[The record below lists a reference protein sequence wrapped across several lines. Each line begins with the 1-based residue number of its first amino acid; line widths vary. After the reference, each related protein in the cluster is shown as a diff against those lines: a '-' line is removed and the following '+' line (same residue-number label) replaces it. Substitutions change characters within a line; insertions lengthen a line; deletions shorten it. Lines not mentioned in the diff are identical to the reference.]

1 MDRYGLWINGEFTE
15 SKRNEWFET
24 RNPADQS
31 VIARVARG
39 RGEDVDAAVKAA
51 KSAFESDGWQ
61 NMHPAERGRILLRAS
76 ELIRRDRDELAL
88 LETMDNGKPLNQAR
102 TDIEVSARY
111 FEYYAGVADKILGET
126 IPVSP
131 GYIDFTQR
139 EPFGVCGLIIPW
151 NYPMQ
156 VAARTAAPALAAGNT
171 VVLKPAEETPLTAL
185 KLGVLLKEAGLP
197 DGAFNVV
204 PGFGVEAGAALAAHS
219 GIDHLSF
226 TGSVPVGTEVMT
238 SAAKN
243 IVPVT
248 LELGGKS
255 PNIVFAD
262 ADLEEAV
269 RWVVNSIIQ
278 NAGQTCSA
286 GSRLLVERSVHDQL
300 VSMVKDRMESLTVGP
315 GINNPDMGPIISEK
329 QLNTVLRYISLAEEE
344 GAEILTGGSRL
355 EEGELAK
362 GYFVQPTL
370 LDHVPRG
377 CRVATEEIFGPVL
390 STLVF
395 DEVDEAISIANETPY
410 GLVTGIHTRDL
421 SKALTVAK
429 KVRSGQVFINTYGAG
444 GGVEMPFGGYGKS
457 GFGREKG
464 LEALLHFTQ
473 LKNVLIRYGS
483 SLA

>member
-1 MDRYGLWINGEFTE
+1 MDRYGMWIDGAFIE
-15 SKRNEWFET
+15 SKKNEWFET
-24 RNPADQS
+24 RNPSDRT

-39 RGEDVDAAVKAA
+39 RAEDVDTAVKVAR
-51 KSAFESDGWQ
+51 SAFESDEWQ

-76 ELIRRDRDELAL
+76 ELIRRDLDALAT
-88 LETMDNGKPLNQAR
+88 LETLDNGKPLKQAR

-131 GYIDFTQR
+131 GYVDFTQR
-139 EPFGVCGLIIPW
+139 EPFGVCALIIPW
-151 NYPMQ
+151 NYPLQ

-204 PGFGVEAGAALAAHS
+204 PGFGDEAGAALAAHP
-219 GIDHLSF
+219 GIDHISF

-262 ADLEEAV
+262 ADLEEAA
-269 RWVVNSIIQ
+269 RWVVGSIIQ

-286 GSRLLVERSVHDQL
+286 GSRLLVEHSIHDQFL
-300 VSMVKDRMESLTVGP
+300 SMVKTRMESVKVGP
-315 GINNPDMGPIISEK
+315 GIRNPDMGPIISRK
-329 QLNTVLRYISLAEEE
+329 QLDTVLMYISLAEEE
-344 GAEILTGGSRL
+344 GAEILTGGVRL
-355 EEGELAK
+355 VEGELAK
-362 GYFVQPTL
+362 GYFVAPTL
-370 LDHVPRG
+370 LDHVRRG
-377 CRVATEEIFGPVL
+377 SRVATEEIFGPVL
-390 STLVF
+390 STLTF
-395 DEVDEAISIANETPY
+395 ADVDEAISIANETPY
-410 GLVTGIHTRDL
+410 GLVAGVHTRDL

-429 KVRSGQVFINTYGAG
+429 KVRAGQVFINTYGAG

-483 SLA
+483 

>member
-39 RGEDVDAAVKAA
+39 RSEDVDAAVKAA

-76 ELIRRDRDELAL
+76 ELIRRDRDELAV

-226 TGSVPVGTEVMT
+226 TGS
-238 SAAKN
+238 
-243 IVPVT
+243 I
-248 LELGGKS
+248 
-255 PNIVFAD
+255 
-262 ADLEEAV
+262 
-269 RWVVNSIIQ
+269 
-278 NAGQTCSA
+278 
-286 GSRLLVERSVHDQL
+286 
-300 VSMVKDRMESLTVGP
+300 
-315 GINNPDMGPIISEK
+315 
-329 QLNTVLRYISLAEEE
+329 
-344 GAEILTGGSRL
+344 
-355 EEGELAK
+355 
-362 GYFVQPTL
+362 
-370 LDHVPRG
+370 
-377 CRVATEEIFGPVL
+377 
-390 STLVF
+390 
-395 DEVDEAISIANETPY
+395 
-410 GLVTGIHTRDL
+410 
-421 SKALTVAK
+421 
-429 KVRSGQVFINTYGAG
+429 
-444 GGVEMPFGGYGKS
+444 
-457 GFGREKG
+457 
-464 LEALLHFTQ
+464 
-473 LKNVLIRYGS
+473 
-483 SLA
+483 

>member
-1 MDRYGLWINGEFTE
+1 
-15 SKRNEWFET
+15 
-24 RNPADQS
+24 
-31 VIARVARG
+31 
-39 RGEDVDAAVKAA
+39 
-51 KSAFESDGWQ
+51 
-61 NMHPAERGRILLRAS
+61 
-76 ELIRRDRDELAL
+76 
-88 LETMDNGKPLNQAR
+88 
-102 TDIEVSARY
+102 
-111 FEYYAGVADKILGET
+111 
-126 IPVSP
+126 
-131 GYIDFTQR
+131 
-139 EPFGVCGLIIPW
+139 
-151 NYPMQ
+151 MQ
-156 VAARTAAPALAAGNT
+156 VAARTTAPALAAGNT

-204 PGFGVEAGAALAAHS
+204 PGFGEEAGAALAAHP

-262 ADLEEAV
+262 ADLNDAV
-269 RWVVNSIIQ
+269 EWVVNSIIQ

-286 GSRLLVERSVHDQL
+286 GSRLLVERSIHDEF
-300 VSMVKDRMESLTVGP
+300 VSMVMAKMESVQVGP
-315 GINNPDMGPIISEK
+315 GIQNPDMGPIISEK
-329 QLNTVLRYISLAEEE
+329 QLNTVMTYISIAEEA
-344 GAEILTGGSRL
+344 GAKILTGGAQMK
-355 EEGELAK
+355 EGELAK
-362 GYFVQPTL
+362 GFFVQPTL
-370 LDHVPRG
+370 LDHVRRG
-377 CRVATEEIFGPVL
+377 SRVATEEIFGPVL
-390 STLVF
+390 STLTF
-395 DEVDEAISIANETPY
+395 ADVDEDISIANETPY

-421 SKALTVAK
+421 SKAFTVAK

-473 LKNVLIRYGS
+473 LKNVLVRFDS
-483 SLA
+483 SRV

>member
-1 MDRYGLWINGEFTE
+1 
-15 SKRNEWFET
+15 
-24 RNPADQS
+24 
-31 VIARVARG
+31 
-39 RGEDVDAAVKAA
+39 
-51 KSAFESDGWQ
+51 
-61 NMHPAERGRILLRAS
+61 
-76 ELIRRDRDELAL
+76 
-88 LETMDNGKPLNQAR
+88 
-102 TDIEVSARY
+102 
-111 FEYYAGVADKILGET
+111 
-126 IPVSP
+126 
-131 GYIDFTQR
+131 
-139 EPFGVCGLIIPW
+139 
-151 NYPMQ
+151 
-156 VAARTAAPALAAGNT
+156 
-171 VVLKPAEETPLTAL
+171 
-185 KLGVLLKEAGLP
+185 
-197 DGAFNVV
+197 VV
-204 PGFGVEAGAALAAHS
+204 PGFGEEAGAALAAHPE
-219 GIDHLSF
+219 IDHLSF

-262 ADLEEAV
+262 ADLEDAV
-269 RWVVNSIIQ
+269 RWVVGSIIQ

-286 GSRLLVERSVHDQL
+286 GSRLLVERSVHDQF
-300 VSMVKDRMESLTVGP
+300 VSMVKDKMESLTVGP
-315 GINNPDMGPIISEK
+315 GINNPDMGPIISKK
-329 QLNTVLRYISLAEEE
+329 QLNTVLSYISLAEEE

-362 GYFVQPTL
+362 GFFVQPTL

-410 GLVTGIHTRDL
+410 GLVTGIHTREL

-483 SLA
+483 SLD

>member
-1 MDRYGLWINGEFTE
+1 VDRYGLWIRGEFVD
-15 SKRNEWFET
+15 SNRNECFET

-39 RGEDVDAAVKAA
+39 RGEDVDAAVRVAR
-51 KSAFESDGWQ
+51 STFESDEWQ
-61 NMHPAERGRILLRAS
+61 SMHPAERGRILLRTS
-76 ELIRRDRDELAL
+76 ELIRRNRDELAT
-88 LETMDNGKPLNQAR
+88 LETLDNGKPLKQAQ

-139 EPFGVCGLIIPW
+139 EPFGVCALIIPW

-204 PGFGVEAGAALAAHS
+204 PGFGEEAGAALAAHP
-219 GIDHLSF
+219 GIDHVSF

-262 ADLEEAV
+262 ADLEEAA
-269 RWVVNSIIQ
+269 RWVVSSIIQ

-286 GSRLLVERSVHDQL
+286 GSRLLVELSIHDQFL
-300 VSMVKDRMESLTVGP
+300 SMVKARLESITVGP
-315 GINNPDMGPIISEK
+315 GIRNPDMGPIISEK
-329 QLNTVLRYISLAEEE
+329 QLRTVMGYIALAEEE
-344 GAEILTGGSRL
+344 GAEILTGGARL
-355 EEGELAK
+355 EDGELAR
-362 GYFVQPTL
+362 GFFVAPTL
-370 LDHVPRG
+370 LDRVPQG
-377 CRVATEEIFGPVL
+377 GRVATEEIFGPVL
-390 STLVF
+390 STLTF
-395 DEVDEAISIANETPY
+395 EDVDEAISIANETPY
-410 GLVTGIHTRDL
+410 GLVAGVHTRDL

-429 KVRSGQVFINTYGAG
+429 KVRAGQVFINTYGAG

-483 SLA
+483 